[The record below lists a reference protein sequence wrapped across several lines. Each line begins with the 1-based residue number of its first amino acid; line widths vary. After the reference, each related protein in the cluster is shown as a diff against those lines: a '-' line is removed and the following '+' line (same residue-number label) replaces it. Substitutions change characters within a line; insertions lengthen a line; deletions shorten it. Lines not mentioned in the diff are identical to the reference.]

1 MKTSQ
6 SLLATSFLA
15 VGLVFLSG
23 CGQTMKDEGRNVVI
37 NLPTST
43 APVVTIVEEKPDTM
57 MGDDHMMGATST
69 TSTAPMAE
77 NVDTKADGKED
88 HVFKMGGKNFAFT
101 MDGKENPDLKVKVG
115 DKVRIEFTSDA
126 GFHDWVVDEFKAAT
140 KQVQT
145 GGTTSVEFVVDK
157 KGTFEYYCSVGKHRQ
172 NGMVGKLIVE

>member
-1 MKTSQ
+1 MKISQ

-15 VGLVFLSG
+15 VGLVFLAG
-23 CGQTMKDEGRNVVI
+23 CGQTKAPETNNTNIIV
-37 NLPTST
+37 PTST
-43 APVVTIVEEKPDTM
+43 APVVTTTDDHAA
-57 MGDDHMMGATST
+57 MGDDHGMMGSTST
-69 TSTAPMAE
+69 SRTVPTPE

-157 KGTFEYYCSVGKHRQ
+157 KGTFEYYCSVGKHRE